1 MTLPDRTE
9 MDTSRRRLAELVS
22 RARVMVLSGAGMST
36 DSGIPDYRG
45 PNGTM
50 HDRRPMLFKEFTD
63 SAEGRRRYWARSHL
77 GWPRVA
83 SAEPNAAHGAVAEL
97 QAAGV
102 ISGVVTQNV
111 DGLHDAAGSVDVLD
125 LHGRLD
131 TVVCMECAQRLTRDE
146 LALILSELNPDFAP
160 HETDDRI
167 KPDGDVELAAETL
180 ANFRV
185 ADCPNCGGVLK
196 PDVVF
201 FGEAVPRDRVDRAM
215 TLLETSRALLVL
227 GSSLTVWSGYRF
239 VRRAAELAVPVA
251 IVNRGATRGDGEA
264 TLKID
269 APLAVTLEGLRD
281 RLGHTGVALGHSGRG
296 PSLNG

>member
-1 MTLPDRTE
+1 MTPPDRTE

-22 RARVMVLSGAGMST
+22 RAGVMVLSGAGMST

-50 HDRRPMLFKEFTD
+50 RDRRPMLFKEFID
-63 SAEGRRRYWARSHL
+63 SAEGRRRYWARSHI

-83 SAEPNAAHGAVAEL
+83 SAEPNDAHDAVAEL

-111 DGLHDAAGSVDVLD
+111 DGLHDAAGSADVLD

-131 TVVCMECAQRLTRDE
+131 TVVCIECAQRLTRDE
-146 LALILSELNPDFAP
+146 LALILGELNPDFAP
-160 HETDDRI
+160 HQTHDRI
-167 KPDGDVELAAETL
+167 KPDGDVELAAEML
-180 ANFRV
+180 ASFRV

-215 TLLETSRALLVL
+215 TMLETSRALLVL

-239 VRRAAELAVPVA
+239 VRRAVELAVPVA

-269 APLAVTLEGLRD
+269 APLAVTLDDLRD
-281 RLGHTGVALGHSGRG
+281 RLGHTGVALGHSRHG
-296 PSLNG
+296 PRLNG